1 MTSPRAGSS
10 AQAQGPAQRVSPGS
24 LALGVLRASRPKQW
38 VKNLLVAAA
47 PGAAGVLTSPE
58 GLLDTVIAFAA
69 FCLAASGTYLIND
82 AADVHADRRHPRKRH
97 RPVAA
102 GIVPVPLA
110 RVLGAA
116 FVVASLAVSLLAGTW
131 KLAAV
136 VTAYLVLTTSY
147 TLWLKHIPVVD
158 LVGVASGFILRALAG
173 AAAVEV
179 PVSSW
184 FFIVASLGSLFI
196 VGGKRE
202 SELRNSAADAD
213 EHGSHRGGRDT
224 RSCLTAYSHS
234 YLSYV
239 RAMSSGAAVVAYG
252 LWAVERDQLL
262 GPPIPLFTLSTVP
275 FLLGILR
282 YAMLV
287 DSGAGECPEELVLH
301 DRALQVFGSLLI
313 ALVGLGI
320 YAL

>member
-1 MTSPRAGSS
+1 MTSPHTDERARP
-10 AQAQGPAQRVSPGS
+10 QALAQRSS
-24 LALGVLRASRPKQW
+24 LPVGVLRACRPRQW
-38 VKNLLVAAA
+38 VKNVLVVAA
-47 PGAAGVLTSPE
+47 PGTAGVLASLESVLHTA
-58 GLLDTVIAFAA
+58 VAFVA
-69 FCLAASGTYLIND
+69 FCLAASGTYLFND
-82 AADVHADRRHPRKRH
+82 AADVEADRRHPRKRH

-102 GIVPVPLA
+102 GVVPITLA
-110 RVLGAA
+110 RVLGLTL
-116 FVVASLAVSLLAGTW
+116 VVSALGISLLTDTW

-136 VTAYLVLTTSY
+136 VTGYLILTVSY

-158 LVGVASGFILRALAG
+158 LVGVAAGFVLRALAG

-202 SELRNSAADAD
+202 SELRNVDA
-213 EHGSHRGGRDT
+213 EQT
-224 RSCLTAYSHS
+224 RSSLNVYSHS

-252 LWAVERDQLL
+252 MWAVQRDQVL
-262 GPPIPLFTLSTVP
+262 GAPLPLFTLSTVP
-275 FLLGILR
+275 FVLGVLR

-287 DSGAGECPEELVLH
+287 DSGAGESPEELMLH
-301 DRALQVFGSLLI
+301 DRALQVFGVLLV
-313 ALVGLGI
+313 ALITLGI
-320 YAL
+320 YVA

>member
-1 MTSPRAGSS
+1 MTSLRTDDSTRPQTASKW
-10 AQAQGPAQRVSPGS
+10 AS
-24 LALGVLRASRPKQW
+24 LPMGIVRASRPKQW
-38 VKNLLVAAA
+38 VKNALVVAA

-58 GLLDTVIAFAA
+58 SLLYTAIAFVA

-82 AADVHADRRHPRKRH
+82 AADVQADRRHPRKRH
-97 RPVAA
+97 RPIAA
-102 GIVPVPLA
+102 GIVPVTLA
-110 RVLGAA
+110 RVLGIVLV
-116 FVVASLAVSLLAGTW
+116 FASLGVSFLTETW

-136 VTAYLVLTTSY
+136 VAAYLMLTTAY

-158 LVGVASGFILRALAG
+158 LVGVAAGFVLRALAG

-202 SELRNSAADAD
+202 SELRNLAG
-213 EHGSHRGGRDT
+213 EET
-224 RSCLTAYSHS
+224 RSSLKVYSHS
-234 YLSYV
+234 YLTYV
-239 RAMSSGAAVVAYG
+239 RAMSSGAAIVAYG
-252 LWAVERDQLL
+252 LWAVERDQVL
-262 GPPIPLFTLSTVP
+262 GLPVPLFTLSTVP

-287 DSGAGECPEELVLH
+287 DSGAGESPEDLVLH
-301 DRALQVFGSLLI
+301 DRALQIFGVLLI
-313 ALVGLGI
+313 GLVMLGI
-320 YAL
+320 YAA

>member
-1 MTSPRAGSS
+1 MTSPRTGNS
-10 AQAQGPAQRVSPGS
+10 AQAHGSPQRVSPGS

-102 GIVPVPLA
+102 GTVPVPLA

-116 FVVASLAVSLLAGTW
+116 FVLASLAVSLLAGTW

-202 SELRNSAADAD
+202 SELRNAAKDEDA
-213 EHGSHRGGRDT
+213 HGGGRDA
-224 RSCLTAYSHS
+224 RSCLKAYSHS

-287 DSGAGECPEELVLH
+287 DSGAGECPEELILH
-301 DRALQVFGSLLI
+301 DRALQIFGTLLV
-313 ALVGLGI
+313 ALVALGI
-320 YAL
+320 YAI

>member
-1 MTSPRAGSS
+1 M
-10 AQAQGPAQRVSPGS
+10 
-24 LALGVLRASRPKQW
+24 GVLRASRPKQW
-38 VKNLLVAAA
+38 LKNVLVFAA
-47 PGAAGVLTSPE
+47 PGTAGVLTSTE
-58 GLLDTVIAFAA
+58 SLLDAAIAFVA

-102 GIVPVPLA
+102 GIVPVTLA
-110 RVLGAA
+110 RALGAS
-116 FVVASLAVSLLAGTW
+116 FVFASLGVSFLTDTW

-136 VTAYLVLTTSY
+136 VTAYLILTTSY

-158 LVGVASGFILRALAG
+158 LVGVASGFVLRALAG

-179 PVSSW
+179 PVSNW

-202 SELRNSAADAD
+202 SELRNVSTAN
-213 EHGSHRGGRDT
+213 T
-224 RSCLTAYSHS
+224 RSSLETYSHS
-234 YLSYV
+234 YLTYV
-239 RAMSSGAAVVAYG
+239 RAMSSGAAIVAYG
-252 LWAVERDQLL
+252 LWAVERDQRL
-262 GPPIPLFTLSTVP
+262 GLPIPLFTLSTVP

-287 DSGAGECPEELVLH
+287 DSGAGESPEELLLH
-301 DRALQVFGSLLI
+301 DRALQIFGALLI
-313 ALVGLGI
+313 ALVVIGI
-320 YAL
+320 YVA